1 MAKATRKKTPVAPMI
16 EFSRSRDIPFNRIHL
31 SDSNVRQIDV
41 EDGLD
46 ELTHDIDRRED
57 IVQGL
62 NVRAVLDA
70 DGAETGDFETPAGGR
85 RYRAIARL
93 VQAGRFPADGLVPC
107 LVKKANAKT
116 SAVDDSYAENVIRL
130 ALHPLDQF
138 KAFKRMV
145 DDGMSKEEVADAY
158 RTTPRYIAQRLR
170 LARVAT
176 SLLDVYARGEMTLAM
191 LEAFTV
197 NPHHA
202 RQEQVWEAIQRSH
215 NRQPWHIRDLLTE
228 TTVPTDDKRAL
239 FVGVDAYEQA
249 GGVMLRDL
257 FSDEDEGWLENPEL
271 LDRLV
276 SDKLKAIADEVA
288 AEGWKWVAVDTDL
301 PYGHDRGLRILAG
314 TFLDLT
320 DAERATREALR
331 EEYERL
337 EAENADYDELP
348 DDVDARLGEI
358 EAALAAFEK
367 RPTIYDEAEIAR
379 AGVFISIGR
388 AGELVVA
395 RGYVRPEDEAPVDVE
410 GQDNAGDGEP
420 GAETGAVAAHAGVQ
434 RAVITIGGEPVD
446 AEDDE
451 DETIKPLPERLVIEL
466 TAHRTLA
473 LHEALANNPH
483 VAMTTLLHRMVME
496 RYHYSAPT
504 GCLEISVRQPYLSTQ
519 GNDLGETPSAKAI
532 GERYDAWKADMPTDE
547 GALWDWLAAL
557 DDASRMALLAHCVS
571 YGINAL
577 YERPNPHSG
586 SGVSQHGLDRR
597 LSGADRIARATGFDM
612 VVDGGWRPTVSNYL
626 GRVTKPR
633 ILEAVREGAG
643 ERAAQLIGHLK
654 KGDMAKEAE
663 RLLADTGW
671 LPEPLRLADL
681 DGDVAGAEGGGE
693 AQELPD
699 FLADDEDDGDGTDDT
714 DTADLDDERHLA
726 AAE

>member
-1 MAKATRKKTPVAPMI
+1 MAKATTRKKKPVVAMI
-16 EFSRSRDIPFNRIHL
+16 EFSRSRDIPFNRIRL
-31 SDSNVRQIDV
+31 SDSNVREIDV

-57 IVQGL
+57 LVMGL
-62 NVRAVLDA
+62 NVRAVLDDA
-70 DGAETGDFETPAGGR
+70 GAETGDFETPAGGR

-93 VQAGRFPADGLVPC
+93 VAAGRFPEDGLVPC
-107 LVKKANAKT
+107 LVKKANPKT
-116 SAVDDSYAENVIRL
+116 SAVDDSYAENVIRM

-138 KAFKRMV
+138 KSFKRMV
-145 DDGMSKEEVADAY
+145 DGGMSKEEVADAY

-170 LARVAT
+170 LARVAP
-176 SLLDVYARGEMTLAM
+176 SLLDAYARAEMSLAM

-197 NPHHA
+197 NPDHA

-215 NRQPWHIRDLLTE
+215 NRQPWYIRDLLTE
-228 TTVPTDDKRAL
+228 TTVPTDDKRAQ
-239 FVGVDAYEQA
+239 FVGVEAYEQA

-257 FSDEDEGWLENPEL
+257 FSDEDEGWLENPAL

-288 AEGWKWVAVDTDL
+288 VEGWKWIEVDTDL
-301 PYGHDRGLRILAG
+301 PYGHARGLRVLTA
-314 TFLDLT
+314 TFADLSEE
-320 DAERATREALR
+320 ERAAREALR

-337 EAENADYDELP
+337 EAEHADCDELP
-348 DDVDARLGEI
+348 DEIDARLGEI
-358 EAALAAFEK
+358 EAALDAFEN
-367 RPTIYDEAEIAR
+367 RPAIYDAAEIAR
-379 AGVFISIGR
+379 AGVFISIDR
-388 AGELVVA
+388 AGQLVVA
-395 RGYVRPEDEAPVDVE
+395 RGYVRPEDEAPVAVD
-410 GQDNAGDGEP
+410 GDDDAGDGEADAD
-420 GAETGAVAAHAGVQ
+420 GGAVAAQASVQ

-451 DETIKPLPERLVIEL
+451 DDAIKPLPERLVIEL

-483 VAMTTLLHRMVME
+483 VAMTALLHRMVME

-504 GCLEISVRQPYLSTQ
+504 GCLEIFVRQQRFGVQSADLS
-519 GNDLGETPSAKAI
+519 DSPSAKAI
-532 GERYDAWKADMPTDE
+532 DERFNAWKADVPSDE
-547 GALWDWLAAL
+547 GAVWDWIAAL
-557 DDASRMALLAHCVS
+557 DEASRMALLAHCVS
-571 YGINAL
+571 YGVNAL

-586 SGVSQHGLDRR
+586 SGVSQFGLDRR
-597 LSGADRIARATGFDM
+597 LAGADRIARATGFDM
-612 VVDGGWRPTVSNYL
+612 VADGGWRPTVDNYL

-643 ERAAQLIGHLK
+643 ERAAQLISHLK

-663 RLLADTGW
+663 RLLAETGW

-681 DGDVAGAEGGGE
+681 DGDAADTGDAGDGDT
-693 AQELPD
+693 LPD
-699 FLADDEDDGDGTDDT
+699 FLAGDGEEDEATD
-714 DTADLDDERHLA
+714 AEDEHVVLV

>member
-1 MAKATRKKTPVAPMI
+1 MAKAATRKKNPVVPMI
-16 EFSRSRDIPFNRIHL
+16 EFSRSRDIPFNRIRL
-31 SDSNVRQIDV
+31 SDSNVREIDV
-41 EDGLD
+41 EQGLD
-46 ELTHDIDRRED
+46 ELTQDINRRED
-57 IVQGL
+57 LVMGL
-62 NVRAVLDA
+62 NVRAMLDDA
-70 DGAETGDFETPAGGR
+70 GTETGDFETPAGGR

-93 VQAGRFPADGLVPC
+93 VAAGRFPQDGLVPC

-145 DDGMSKEEVADAY
+145 DGGMSKEEVADAY

-170 LARVAT
+170 LARVAP
-176 SLLDVYARGEMTLAM
+176 SLMDAYARSEMTLAM

-197 NPHHA
+197 NPDHA

-215 NRQPWHIRDLLTE
+215 NRQPWYVRDLLTE
-228 TTVPTDDKRAL
+228 TTVPTDDKRAQ
-239 FVGVDAYEQA
+239 FISVEAYEQA

-276 SDKLKAIADEVA
+276 SDKLKGIADDVA
-288 AEGWKWVAVDTDL
+288 AEGWKWIEVDTDL
-301 PYGHDRGLRILAG
+301 PYGHDRGLRVLTA
-314 TFLDLT
+314 TFPDLT
-320 DAERATREALR
+320 DEERAAREALR

-337 EAENADYDELP
+337 EAEHADYDELP
-348 DDVDARLGEI
+348 DDIDARLGEI
-358 EAALAAFEK
+358 EAALSAFEK
-367 RPTIYDEAEIAR
+367 RPAIYDAAEIAR
-379 AGVFISIGR
+379 AGVFISIDR

-395 RGYVRPEDEAPVDVE
+395 RGYVRPEDEAPVAVDGE
-410 GQDNAGDGEP
+410 EDAGDGESE
-420 GAETGAVAAHAGVQ
+420 GSAVAAQPGVQ

-446 AEDDE
+446 AEEDE
-451 DETIKPLPERLVIEL
+451 DDSIKPLPERLVIEL

-473 LHEALANNPH
+473 LHDALANNPH
-483 VAMTTLLHRMVME
+483 VAMTALLHRLVMQ

-504 GCLEISVRQPYLSTQ
+504 GCMEISVRQQRFGVQGGDLS
-519 GNDLGETPSAKAI
+519 DTPSAKAI
-532 GERYDAWKADMPTDE
+532 DERFDAWKADMPTDE
-547 GALWDWLAAL
+547 GALWDWIAAL
-557 DDASRMALLAHCVS
+557 DEASRMALLAHCVS
-571 YGINAL
+571 YGVNAL

-586 SGVSQHGLDRR
+586 SGVSQFGLDRR

-612 VVDGGWRPTVSNYL
+612 VVDGGWRPTVDNYL

-643 ERAAQLIGHLK
+643 ERAAQLISHLK

-663 RLLADTGW
+663 RLLTDTNW
-671 LPEPLRLADL
+671 LPEPLRLVEL
-681 DGDVAGAEGGGE
+681 DGDAADGGDAGDGE
-693 AQELPD
+693 ALPD
-699 FLADDEDDGDGTDDT
+699 FLAGDGNED
-714 DTADLDDERHLA
+714 AAIEAEDEHVVLV

>member
-1 MAKATRKKTPVAPMI
+1 MAKAATRKKKPAVAMI
-16 EFSRSRDIPFNRIHL
+16 EFSRSRDIPFNRIRL
-31 SDSNVRQIDV
+31 SDSNVREIDV
-41 EDGLD
+41 EQGLD
-46 ELTHDIDRRED
+46 ELTQDIDRRED
-57 IVQGL
+57 LVMGL
-62 NVRAVLDA
+62 NVRAVLDDA
-70 DGAETGDFETPAGGR
+70 GAETGDFETPAGGR

-93 VQAGRFPADGLVPC
+93 VAAGRFPEDGLVPC

-145 DDGMSKEEVADAY
+145 DGGMSKEEVADAY

-170 LARVAT
+170 LSRVAQP
-176 SLLDVYARGEMTLAM
+176 LLDAYARAEMTLAM
-191 LEAFTV
+191 LETFTV
-197 NPHHA
+197 NPDHA

-215 NRQPWHIRDLLTE
+215 NRQPWYARDLLTE
-228 TTVPTDDKRAL
+228 ATVPTDDKRAQ
-239 FVGVDAYEQA
+239 FVGVEAYEQA

-257 FSDEDEGWLENPEL
+257 FSDEDEGWLENPKL

-276 SDKLKAIADEVA
+276 SDKLKGIADEVA
-288 AEGWKWVAVDTDL
+288 AEGWKWIEVDTDL
-301 PYGHDRGLRILAG
+301 PYGHDRGLRVLTA
-314 TFLDLT
+314 TFPDLT
-320 DAERATREALR
+320 EDERATREALR

-337 EAENADYDELP
+337 QAEHADYDELP
-348 DDVDARLGEI
+348 DDIDARLGEI
-358 EAALAAFEK
+358 EAALDAFEN
-367 RPTIYDEAEIAR
+367 RPAIYDAAEIAR
-379 AGVFISIGR
+379 AGVFISIDR
-388 AGELVVA
+388 AGQLVVA
-395 RGYVRPEDEAPVDVE
+395 RGYVRPEDEAPITVDSE
-410 GQDNAGDGEP
+410 GEAVDGEP
-420 GAETGAVAAHAGVQ
+420 GSEGGAIVAQPGVQ

-451 DETIKPLPERLVIEL
+451 DDAIKPLPERLVIEL

-473 LHEALANNPH
+473 LHDALANNPH
-483 VAMTTLLHRMVME
+483 VAMTALLHRMVMQ

-504 GCLEISVRQPYLSTQ
+504 GCMEISVRQQHFGVQGGDLS
-519 GNDLGETPSAKAI
+519 DTPSAKAI
-532 GERYDAWKADMPTDE
+532 DERFAAWKADIPSDE
-547 GALWDWLAAL
+547 GVLWDWIAAL
-557 DDASRMALLAHCVS
+557 DEASRMALLAHCVS
-571 YGINAL
+571 YGVNAL

-586 SGVSQHGLDRR
+586 SGVSQFGLDRR

-612 VVDGGWRPTVSNYL
+612 VADGGWRPTVDNYL

-643 ERAAQLIGHLK
+643 ERAAQLISHLK

-663 RLLADTGW
+663 RLLAETGW

-681 DGDVAGAEGGGE
+681 DGDAADAGDAGDGE
-693 AQELPD
+693 TLPD
-699 FLADDEDDGDGTDDT
+699 FLSGDGDDESEPGE
-714 DTADLDDERHLA
+714 AEDEHVALV

>member
-1 MAKATRKKTPVAPMI
+1 MAKAAARKKNPVVAMI
-16 EFSRSRDIPFNRIHL
+16 EFSRSRDIPFNRIRL
-31 SDSNVRQIDV
+31 SDSNVREIDV
-41 EDGLD
+41 ENGLD

-57 IVQGL
+57 LVMGL
-62 NVRAVLDA
+62 NVRAILDDA
-70 DGAETGDFETPAGGR
+70 GAETGDFETPAGGR

-93 VQAGRFPADGLVPC
+93 VEARRFPADGLVPC

-116 SAVDDSYAENVIRL
+116 LAVDDSYAENVIRL

-145 DDGMSKEEVADAY
+145 DGGMSKEEVADAY

-170 LARVAT
+170 LARVAPPLT
-176 SLLDVYARGEMTLAM
+176 DAYARTEMTLVM

-197 NPHHA
+197 NPDHA
-202 RQEQVWEAIQRSH
+202 RQEQVWGAIQHSH
-215 NRQPWHIRDLLTE
+215 NRQPWYIRQLLTE
-228 TTVPTDDKRAL
+228 TTVPTNDKRAQ
-239 FVGVDAYEQA
+239 FVGIEAYEQA

-257 FSDEDEGWLENPEL
+257 FSGEDEGWLENPEL

-276 SDKLKAIADEVA
+276 SDRLKAIADEVA
-288 AEGWKWVAVDTDL
+288 AEGWKWIEVDTDL
-301 PYGHDRGLRILAG
+301 PYGHDRGLRML
-314 TFLDLT
+314 TSTPLDLT
-320 DAERATREALR
+320 DAERAAREALR
-331 EEYERL
+331 EEYDRL
-337 EAENADYDELP
+337 EAEHSDLDELP
-348 DDVDARLGEI
+348 DDIDARFGEI
-358 EAALAAFEK
+358 EAALSAFEK
-367 RPTIYDEAEIAR
+367 RPAVYDADEIGR
-379 AGVFISIGR
+379 AGVFISIDR

-395 RGYVRPEDEAPVDVE
+395 RGYVRPEDEAPVAVDGE
-410 GQDNAGDGEP
+410 GDAIDGEP
-420 GAETGAVAAHAGVQ
+420 SGEGRTVLAQASVQ

-451 DETIKPLPERLVIEL
+451 EDTIKPLPERLVIEL

-483 VAMTTLLHRMVME
+483 VAMTALLHRMVIE

-504 GCLEISVRQPYLSTQ
+504 GCIEISVRRPHFAAPGS
-519 GNDLGETPSAKAI
+519 DLGDTPSAKAI
-532 GERYDAWKADMPTDE
+532 DERFAAWKADVPSDE
-547 GALWDWLAAL
+547 GALWDWIAAL
-557 DDASRMALLAHCVS
+557 DDTSRMALLAHCVS
-571 YGINAL
+571 YGVNAL

-586 SGVSQHGLDRR
+586 SGVSQFGLDRR

-612 VVDGGWRPTVSNYL
+612 VMDGGWRPTVDNYL

-643 ERAAQLIGHLK
+643 ARAAQLISHLK

-671 LPEPLRLADL
+671 LPEPMRLVDL
-681 DGDVAGAEGGGE
+681 DTEGADAGDDGEGA
-693 AQELPD
+693 ALPD
-699 FLADDEDDGDGTDDT
+699 FLAGGGEDDES
-714 DTADLDDERHLA
+714 ADADAEDEHAVLV

>member
-1 MAKATRKKTPVAPMI
+1 MAKAARKKNPAVAMI
-16 EFSRSRDIPFNRIHL
+16 EFSRTRDIPFNRIKL
-31 SDSNVRQIDV
+31 SDSNVREIGV
-41 EDGLD
+41 EEGLD
-46 ELTHDIDRRED
+46 ELTQDIDRRED
-57 IVQGL
+57 LVMGL
-62 NVRAVLDA
+62 NVRAVLDEA
-70 DGAETGDFETPAGGR
+70 GAETGDFETPAGGR

-93 VQAGRFPADGLVPC
+93 VAAGRFPEDGLVPC

-145 DDGMSKEEVADAY
+145 DGGMSKEEVADAY

-170 LARVAT
+170 LARVAP
-176 SLLDVYARGEMTLAM
+176 SLMDAYARTEMTLAM

-197 NPHHA
+197 NPDHA

-215 NRQPWHIRDLLTE
+215 NRQPWYIRDLLTE
-228 TTVPTDDKRAL
+228 TTVPIEDKRVQ
-239 FVGVDAYEQA
+239 FVGVEAYEQA

-276 SDKLKAIADEVA
+276 SDKLKGIADDVA
-288 AEGWKWVAVDTDL
+288 AEGWKWIEVDTDL
-301 PYGHDRGLRILAG
+301 PYGHDRGLRVLAS
-314 TFLDLT
+314 TPLDLT

-337 EAENADYDELP
+337 EAEHADYDELP
-348 DDVDARLGEI
+348 DDIDARLGEI
-358 EAALAAFEK
+358 ETALSAFEN
-367 RPTIYDEAEIAR
+367 RPAIYDADEIGR
-379 AGVFISIGR
+379 AGVFISIDR
-388 AGELVVA
+388 AGQLVVA
-395 RGYVRPEDEAPVDVE
+395 RGYVRPEDEAPVTVDGE
-410 GQDNAGDGEP
+410 DDAGDGERD
-420 GAETGAVAAHAGVQ
+420 AEGGAVAAQASVQ

-451 DETIKPLPERLVIEL
+451 DDAIKPLPERLVIEL

-473 LHEALANNPH
+473 LHDALANNPH
-483 VAMTTLLHRMVME
+483 VAMTALLHRLVMQ
-496 RYHYSAPT
+496 RYHYSAPN
-504 GCLEISVRQPYLSTQ
+504 GCMEIFVKQRHLGVQ
-519 GNDLGETPSAKAI
+519 GSDLGDTPSAKAI
-532 GERYDAWKADMPTDE
+532 DERFDAWKADVPTDE
-547 GALWDWLAAL
+547 SAVWDWIAAL
-557 DDASRMALLAHCVS
+557 DDTSRMALLAHCVS
-571 YGINAL
+571 YGVNAL

-586 SGVSQHGLDRR
+586 SGVSQFGLDRR

-612 VVDGGWRPTVSNYL
+612 VIDGGWRPTVDNYL

-643 ERAAQLIGHLK
+643 ERAAQLISHLK

-663 RLLADTGW
+663 RLLAETGW
-671 LPEPLRLADL
+671 LPEPLRLVEL
-681 DGDVAGAEGGGE
+681 DGDAGDAGDAGDGE
-693 AQELPD
+693 ALPD
-699 FLADDEDDGDGTDDT
+699 FLAGDGDEDEATET
-714 DTADLDDERHLA
+714 EDEQVVLV

>member
-1 MAKATRKKTPVAPMI
+1 MAKAARKKNPAVAMI
-16 EFSRSRDIPFNRIHL
+16 EFSRTRDIPFNRIRL
-31 SDSNVRQIDV
+31 SDSNVREIDV

-46 ELTHDIDRRED
+46 ELTQDIDRRED
-57 IVQGL
+57 LVMGL
-62 NVRAVLDA
+62 NVRAVLDDA
-70 DGAETGDFETPAGGR
+70 GTETGDFETPAGGR

-93 VQAGRFPADGLVPC
+93 VVAGRFPADGLVPC

-145 DDGMSKEEVADAY
+145 DGGMSKEEVADAY

-170 LARVAT
+170 LARVAP
-176 SLLDVYARGEMTLAM
+176 SLMDAYARSEMTLAM

-197 NPHHA
+197 NPDHA

-215 NRQPWHIRDLLTE
+215 NRQPWYARDLLTE
-228 TTVPTDDKRAL
+228 TTVPTDDKRAQ
-239 FVGVDAYEQA
+239 FIGVEAYEQA

-276 SDKLKAIADEVA
+276 SDKLKGIADEVA
-288 AEGWKWVAVDTDL
+288 AEGWKWIEVDTDL
-301 PYGHDRGLRILAG
+301 PYGHDRGLRVLTG
-314 TFLDLT
+314 TFPDLS
-320 DAERATREALR
+320 DEERATREALR

-337 EAENADYDELP
+337 EAEHADYDELP
-348 DDVDARLGEI
+348 DDIDARLGEI
-358 EAALAAFEK
+358 EAALSAFEK
-367 RPTIYDEAEIAR
+367 RPAIYDAAEIAR
-379 AGVFISIGR
+379 AGVFISIDR

-395 RGYVRPEDEAPVDVE
+395 RGYVRPEDEAPVAVDGE
-410 GQDNAGDGEP
+410 EDAGDGESE
-420 GAETGAVAAHAGVQ
+420 GSAVAAQPGVQ

-446 AEDDE
+446 AEEDE
-451 DETIKPLPERLVIEL
+451 DDSIKPLPERLVIEL

-473 LHEALANNPH
+473 LHDALANNPH
-483 VAMTTLLHRMVME
+483 VAMTALLHRLVMQ

-504 GCLEISVRQPYLSTQ
+504 GCMEISVRQQRFGVQGGDLS
-519 GNDLGETPSAKAI
+519 DTPSAKAI
-532 GERYDAWKADMPTDE
+532 DERFDAWKADMPTDE
-547 GALWDWLAAL
+547 GALWDWIAAL
-557 DDASRMALLAHCVS
+557 DEASRMALLAHCVS
-571 YGINAL
+571 YGVNAL

-586 SGVSQHGLDRR
+586 SGVSQFGLDRR

-612 VVDGGWRPTVSNYL
+612 VADGGWRPTVDNYL

-643 ERAAQLIGHLK
+643 ERAAQLISHLK

-663 RLLADTGW
+663 RLLAETGW
-671 LPEPLRLADL
+671 LPEPLRLVEL
-681 DGDVAGAEGGGE
+681 DGDAADAGDAGDGDGE
-693 AQELPD
+693 ALPD
-699 FLADDEDDGDGTDDT
+699 FLAGDGDED
-714 DTADLDDERHLA
+714 AAIEAEDEHVVLV

>member
-1 MAKATRKKTPVAPMI
+1 MAKAATRKKNPVAQMI
-16 EFSRSRDIPFNRIHL
+16 EFSRTRDIPFNRIRL
-31 SDSNVRQIDV
+31 SDSNVREIDV
-41 EDGLD
+41 EQGLD
-46 ELTHDIDRRED
+46 ELTQDIDRRED
-57 IVQGL
+57 LVMGL
-62 NVRAVLDA
+62 NVRAVLDDA
-70 DGAETGDFETPAGGR
+70 GAETGDFETPAGGR

-93 VQAGRFPADGLVPC
+93 VAAGRFPADGLVPC

-145 DDGMSKEEVADAY
+145 DGGMSKEEVADAY

-170 LARVAT
+170 LARVAQ
-176 SLLDVYARGEMTLAM
+176 SLLDAYARSEMTLAM

-197 NPHHA
+197 NPDHA

-215 NRQPWHIRDLLTE
+215 NRQPWNIRDLLTE

-239 FVGVDAYEQA
+239 FVGVEAYEQA

-276 SDKLKAIADEVA
+276 SDKLKGIADEVA
-288 AEGWKWVAVDTDL
+288 AEGWKWIEVDTDL
-301 PYGHDRGLRILAG
+301 PYGHDRGLRVLTG
-314 TFLDLT
+314 TFPDLREE
-320 DAERATREALR
+320 ERATREALR

-337 EAENADYDELP
+337 EAEHADYDELP
-348 DDVDARLGEI
+348 DEIDARLGEI
-358 EAALAAFEK
+358 ETTLSTFEN
-367 RPTIYDEAEIAR
+367 RPAIYDAAEIAR
-379 AGVFISIGR
+379 AGVFISIDR
-388 AGELVVA
+388 AGELVVT
-395 RGYVRPEDEAPVDVE
+395 RGYVRPEDEAPVTVDGE
-410 GQDNAGDGEP
+410 EDAGDGESD
-420 GAETGAVAAHAGVQ
+420 AEGGAVAAQASVQ

-446 AEDDE
+446 AEEDDS
-451 DETIKPLPERLVIEL
+451 IKPLPERLVIEL

-483 VAMTTLLHRMVME
+483 VAMTALLHRMVME

-504 GCLEISVRQPYLSTQ
+504 GCLEIFVRQQRFGVQGADLS
-519 GNDLGETPSAKAI
+519 DTPSAKAI
-532 GERYDAWKADMPTDE
+532 DERFNAWKADVPSDE
-547 GALWDWLAAL
+547 GALWDWIAAL
-557 DDASRMALLAHCVS
+557 DDASRMELLAHCVS
-571 YGINAL
+571 YGVNAL

-586 SGVSQHGLDRR
+586 SGVSQFGLDRR

-612 VVDGGWRPTVSNYL
+612 VADGGWRPTVDNYL

-643 ERAAQLIGHLK
+643 ERAAQLISHLK

-663 RLLADTGW
+663 RLLAETGW
-671 LPEPLRLADL
+671 LPEPLRLAEL
-681 DGDVAGAEGGGE
+681 DGDVADAGDAGDGEG
-693 AQELPD
+693 LPD
-699 FLADDEDDGDGTDDT
+699 FLASDGDEDEATG
-714 DTADLDDERHLA
+714 AEDEQVVLV

>member
-1 MAKATRKKTPVAPMI
+1 MAKAARKKTPAVAPMI
-16 EFSRSRDIPFNRIHL
+16 EFSRTRDIPFNRIRL
-31 SDSNVRQIDV
+31 SDSNVREIDV
-41 EDGLD
+41 EQGLD
-46 ELTHDIDRRED
+46 ELTQDIDRRED
-57 IVQGL
+57 LVMGL
-62 NVRAVLDA
+62 NVRAVLDDA
-70 DGAETGDFETPAGGR
+70 GAETGDFETPAGGR

-93 VQAGRFPADGLVPC
+93 VAAGRFPADGLVPC
-107 LVKKANAKT
+107 LVKKVNAKT

-145 DDGMSKEEVADAY
+145 DGGMSKEEVADAY

-170 LARVAT
+170 LARVAQ
-176 SLLDVYARGEMTLAM
+176 SLLDAYARSEMTLAM

-197 NPHHA
+197 NPDHA

-215 NRQPWHIRDLLTE
+215 NRQPWYARDLLTE
-228 TTVPTDDKRAL
+228 TTVPTDDKRAQ
-239 FVGVDAYEQA
+239 FIGIEAYEQA

-276 SDKLKAIADEVA
+276 SDKLKGIADEVA
-288 AEGWKWVAVDTDL
+288 AEGWKWIEVDTDL
-301 PYGHDRGLRILAG
+301 PYGHDRGLRVLTG
-314 TFLDLT
+314 TFPDLS
-320 DAERATREALR
+320 DEERATREALR

-337 EAENADYDELP
+337 EAEHADYDELP
-348 DDVDARLGEI
+348 DEIDARLGEI
-358 EAALAAFEK
+358 EAALSAFEK
-367 RPTIYDEAEIAR
+367 RPAIYDAAEIAR
-379 AGVFISIGR
+379 AGVFISIDR

-395 RGYVRPEDEAPVDVE
+395 RGYVRPEDEAPVAVDGE
-410 GQDNAGDGEP
+410 EDAGDGESE
-420 GAETGAVAAHAGVQ
+420 GSVVAAQPGVQ

-451 DETIKPLPERLVIEL
+451 DDGIKPLPERLVIEL

-473 LHEALANNPH
+473 LHDALANNPH
-483 VAMTTLLHRMVME
+483 VAMTALLHRLVMQ

-504 GCLEISVRQPYLSTQ
+504 GCLEIFVRQHRFGVQGSDLS
-519 GNDLGETPSAKAI
+519 DTPSAKAI
-532 GERYDAWKADMPTDE
+532 DDRFAAWKADVPSDE
-547 GALWDWLAAL
+547 GALWDWIAAL
-557 DDASRMALLAHCVS
+557 DEASRMALLAHCVS
-571 YGINAL
+571 YGVNAL

-586 SGVSQHGLDRR
+586 SGVSQFGLDRR

-612 VVDGGWRPTVSNYL
+612 VADAGWRPTVDNYL

-643 ERAAQLIGHLK
+643 ERAAQLISHLK

-663 RLLADTGW
+663 RLLAETGW

-681 DGDVAGAEGGGE
+681 DGDAADAGDAGDGE
-693 AQELPD
+693 ALPD
-699 FLADDEDDGDGTDDT
+699 FLAGDGDED
-714 DTADLDDERHLA
+714 E
-726 AAE
+726 AAEAEDEHVALVAAE